1 MAPFLPSLWRA
12 FGKEKMSNSPH
23 PATAALDLR
32 QRFILGLAKRLP
44 EIETLIDSLGERQ
57 ENLDLTMRAFH
68 NLGGIGAMY
77 GFPEV
82 TLLARAAAERC
93 AGLQE
98 KSSEP
103 QAGDVDY
110 FRAIAVR
117 LVEICSRAK
126 WGSVVLGA
134 VGPMSAPVSTR

>member
-1 MAPFLPSLWRA
+1 
-12 FGKEKMSNSPH
+12 MSNSTH
-23 PATAALDLR
+23 PTTAGLDLR

-44 EIETLIDSLGERQ
+44 ELEILIDSLGEEQ

-93 AGLQE
+93 AGLRE
-98 KSSEP
+98 SSSEP
-103 QAGDVDY
+103 QASDVDY
-110 FRAIAVR
+110 FRVIAVR

-126 WGSVVLGA
+126 WGSAVLGA
-134 VGPMSAPVSTR
+134 EGPMRAPASRRA